1 MARST
6 FDGLTGAAA
15 GLGGVSAAEVVT
27 AVSGG
32 PSLLD
37 AAGRLVVDLGPRPVI
52 DVAVRLLRTSDKP
65 AIRAAVVGTV
75 VAAGSL
81 AARSA
86 NRSASRAAVLG
97 LAGGLAAWAGLRR
110 PPRRPVSTAAA
121 TAVGGLTAAAILR
134 SAPSAGTVATTATI
148 AAGGLWWARRRRDRH
163 EQQFDAAVADRVA
176 RASTLPAVR
185 DGAESWPGVVPLI
198 TPTSDFY
205 RVDVSVATPLIDPR
219 TWRLRMFGTVQ
230 RPAEWDLD
238 SLASLGVE
246 EFDAVM
252 VCIHYQLGWRRVG
265 NARWTGVPLRTLLDR
280 VGVADRAHNL
290 VTRSVDNFAIS
301 LPLDVIDQRG
311 GYVVTGMNGG
321 PLPAGHGFPA
331 RVFVPG
337 IYGQYTGVK
346 WLSELEV
353 TDGPHADYWAQRGWP
368 REPVAVRPMS
378 RIDAPRDGAK
388 VEGAFSVAG
397 VAWAPPDGL
406 SRVEVAVD
414 DDDWREAEMADELAP
429 AAWRRWRYP
438 VDVPAGVHRLR
449 SRAVARDGTVQE
461 AMPRPPFPSGVSG
474 YQTVQVQVVDHRGNR
489 TS

>member
-1 MARST
+1 MARGEAR
-6 FDGLTGAAA
+6 GLTGAVA
-15 GLGGVSAAEVVT
+15 GLSGVSAAEVLS
-27 AVSGG
+27 AVSRG

-65 AIRAAVVGTV
+65 AIRAAVVGTAV
-75 VAAGSL
+75 GAGSL

-86 NRSASRAAVLG
+86 NRSASHAVVLG
-97 LAGGLAAWAGLRR
+97 LAGALAAWSGLRR

-121 TAVGGLTAAAILR
+121 TVAGGLTAAAVLR
-134 SAPSAGTVATTATI
+134 ATPSPPAVAATATVA
-148 AAGGLWWARRRRDRH
+148 AGALWWARRRRSRR
-163 EQQFDAAVADRVA
+163 EQEFDAATADRVA
-176 RASTLPAVR
+176 HASTLPTAR
-185 DGAESWPGVVPLI
+185 DGAESWPGAVPLI
-198 TPTSDFY
+198 TPTRDFY
-205 RVDVSVATPLIDPR
+205 RVDVSVATPQIDPR
-219 TWRLRMFGTVQ
+219 TWRLRMFGAVQ
-230 RPAEWDLD
+230 QPAEWDLD
-238 SLASLGVE
+238 SLAALGVE

-280 VGVADRAHNL
+280 VGVADDAYNL

-301 LPLDVIDQRG
+301 LPLDLIEQMG
-311 GYVVTGMNGG
+311 GYVVIGMNGG

-353 TDGPHADYWAQRGWP
+353 TDGPHGDYWAQRGWP

-378 RIDAPRDGAK
+378 RIDAPSDGATIN
-388 VEGAFSVAG
+388 GSFSVTG

-414 DDDWREAEMADELAP
+414 DDDWRSAEMADNLAP

-438 VDVPAGVHRLR
+438 VELPVGAHRLR
-449 SRAVARDGTVQE
+449 SRAVGRDGTVQD
-461 AMPRPPFPSGVSG
+461 ATPRPPFPSGVSG
-474 YQTVQVQVVDHRGNR
+474 YHTVQVEVVDHRR
-489 TS
+489 SRES